1 MTKKELFL
9 TIGIIAVVIIGILYL
24 IAPRELTTK
33 GNSSELV
40 EFGNRTTK
48 LLYYNEDDIAH
59 VSTIAEMNGHVL
71 ISISHSEDTAITSI
85 KVIVKSPGDGTVYF
99 LFPKGGPW
107 KNIRMEKQFEDHL
120 TINVVELNDLGI
132 LGEGTITL
140 EYSIAPICDFTHPV
154 EASVELHLRDGL
166 QRYSGRVH
174 FIYNFCSQSN

>member
-1 MTKKELFL
+1 MTKKGLFL
-9 TIGIIAVVIIGILYL
+9 TIGIIAVAIIGMLYL
-24 IAPRELTTK
+24 RAPRELTTK
-33 GNSSELV
+33 GDPSGAV

-48 LLYYNEDDIAH
+48 LLYYKENEIAH

-71 ISISHSEDTAITSI
+71 ISISHSGDTTITSI
-85 KVIVKSPGDGTVYF
+85 KVVIKSPGDGTVYF
-99 LFPKGGPW
+99 LFPEGGPW
-107 KNIRMEKQFEDHL
+107 KNIRMEKQFEDYL
-120 TINVVELNDLGI
+120 TINTVELHDLGI

-140 EYSIAPICDFTHPV
+140 EYSITPICDFAHPV